1 MRALIFSLL
10 VLTAACATARAEPAA
25 SFDSLV
31 GDWAGQGQFQGALS
45 QVSARFEPLFDGA
58 AWALDIDIRFSP
70 PARPPMRFQGRGNYV
85 LREGTP
91 VGGTWVDSFANAY
104 EISPRFEAGALV
116 VDWGENGVTGR
127 SLYRR
132 LPNGNL
138 RIEDMIQAADGQWRT
153 FATAELQ
160 RTG

>member
-1 MRALIFSLL
+1 MRALIVSLIL
-10 VLTAACATARAEPAA
+10 FAAGCASARASDTFRALAGE
-25 SFDSLV
+25 
-31 GDWAGQGQFQGALS
+31 WHGQGQFQGAPS
-45 QVSARFEPLFDGA
+45 EVSARFAPLFDGV
-58 AWALDIDIRFSP
+58 AWSLDIDIRFTP
-70 PARPPMRFQGRGNYV
+70 PARQPMRFQGRGNYV

-104 EISPRFEAGALV
+104 EIAPRFEAGALV